1 MNLPPKIKFVDKP
14 ISNQMIFP
22 VNNIPA
28 SINPVLIIFIPLI
41 LFSHIT
47 FFYLKYVIHFN
58 LFLTYE
64 SFFKLK
70 LLYIILMKHLF
81 NYSV

>member
-28 SINPVLIIFIPLI
+28 SINPVLIIFILLI

-47 FFYLKYVIHFN
+47 FFI
-58 LFLTYE
+58 
-64 SFFKLK
+64 
-70 LLYIILMKHLF
+70 
-81 NYSV
+81 